1 MTRTN
6 GAINQHELKQCL
18 RLSSSFLVTDVTMNT
33 ETGMAT
39 WYTGFNRLIDVL
51 IALHR
56 RGELELETVSE
67 ASKACSEC
75 WTAAGSWREMQGCRE
90 GVQQIAVRLKSIL
103 DENGKTYK
111 GGGIYVP

>member
-1 MTRTN
+1 
-6 GAINQHELKQCL
+6 
-18 RLSSSFLVTDVTMNT
+18 MNS

-39 WYTGFNRLIDVL
+39 WYIGFSRLIDVL

-75 WTAAGSWREMQGCRE
+75 WTVAGSWREMQDCRE
-90 GVQQIAVRLKSIL
+90 GVKEIATKLKSIL

-111 GGGIYVP
+111 GGRIYVP